1 MNSANVQ
8 ALSDLRD
15 IHLPGAVTFWP
26 LAPGWWLILGGL
38 LALALGV
45 HLHLRARRRSLKR
58 AAVRELD
65 GIEASFRSSGDVA
78 RLALSL
84 ATLLRRV
91 AIARFPRR
99 DVASLHGRDWSRF
112 LVRTSGDRGLKV
124 EIVHDLSLAVYAGPS
139 AETEA
144 SRVEAW
150 TTAARNWIRGNA

>member
-1 MNSANVQ
+1 MNSADVQ

-139 AETEA
+139 AEPEA

-150 TTAARNWIRGNA
+150 TTAARSWIRGNA

>member
-1 MNSANVQ
+1 MNSANIQ

-15 IHLPGAVTFWP
+15 IHLPGAVTVWP
-26 LAPGWWLILGGL
+26 LAPGWWLIFGGL
-38 LALALGV
+38 VALTVGV
-45 HLHLRARRRSLKR
+45 LLHLRARRRSVKR

-65 GIEASFRSSGDVA
+65 GIEASFRSSRDVA

-112 LVRTSGDRGLKV
+112 LVRTSGDRGLTV

-139 AETEA
+139 AEPDA

>member
-15 IHLPGAVTFWP
+15 IHLPGAVVFWP
-26 LAPGWWLILGGL
+26 PAPGWWLILGGL

-65 GIEASFRSSGDVA
+65 GIEASFRSNGDVA

-84 ATLLRRV
+84 ATLVRRV
-91 AIARFPRR
+91 AIARFPKR

-112 LVRTSGDRGLKV
+112 LVRTSGDRGLTV
-124 EIVHDLSLAVYAGPS
+124 DLVHDLALAVYAGPS
-139 AETEA
+139 VEPEG

>member
-8 ALSDLRD
+8 ALSGLRD
-15 IHLPGAVTFWP
+15 VHLPDAVTLWP
-26 LAPGWWLILGGL
+26 PAPGWWLILGGM

-45 HLHLRARRRSLKR
+45 HLHLRARRRNLKR

-124 EIVHDLSLAVYAGPS
+124 EMVHDLSLAVYAGPS

-144 SRVEAW
+144 SHVEAW

>member
-1 MNSANVQ
+1 MNSANAQ

-15 IHLPGAVTFWP
+15 IHLPGAVTLWP

-45 HLHLRARRRSLKR
+45 HLVLRARRRSLKR

-65 GIEASFRSSGDVA
+65 GIEASFRNSGDVA

-112 LVRTSGDRGLKV
+112 LVATSGDRGLTPKL
-124 EIVHDLSLAVYAGPS
+124 VHDLSLAVYAGLS
-139 AETEA
+139 ADLDG

-150 TTAARNWIRGNA
+150 TTAARNWMRGNA

>member
-1 MNSANVQ
+1 MNSADVQ

-99 DVASLHGRDWSRF
+99 DVASLYGRDWSRF

-124 EIVHDLSLAVYAGPS
+124 EMVHDLSLAVYAGPS

-144 SRVEAW
+144 SHVEAW

>member
-8 ALSDLRD
+8 ALSGLRD
-15 IHLPGAVTFWP
+15 IHLPDAVTLWP
-26 LAPGWWLILGGL
+26 PAPGWWLILGGM

-45 HLHLRARRRSLKR
+45 HLHLRARLRSLKR

-99 DVASLHGRDWSRF
+99 DVASLYGRDWSRF

-124 EIVHDLSLAVYAGPS
+124 EMVHDLSLAVYAGPS

-144 SRVEAW
+144 SHVEAW

>member
-8 ALSDLRD
+8 ALADLRD
-15 IHLPGAVTFWP
+15 IHLPGAVTLWP

-45 HLHLRARRRSLKR
+45 HLVLRARRRSLKR

-65 GIEASFRSSGDVA
+65 GIEASFRRSGDVA

-112 LVRTSGDRGLKV
+112 LVATSGDRGLTPKL
-124 EIVHDLSLAVYAGPS
+124 VHDLSLAVYAGPS
-139 AETEA
+139 ADLDG
-144 SRVEAW
+144 SRGEAW

>member
-1 MNSANVQ
+1 VNSANAQ

-15 IHLPGAVTFWP
+15 IHLPGAISFWP

-38 LALALGV
+38 LALALSV
-45 HLHLRARRRSLKR
+45 HLYLRARRRSLKR

-65 GIEASFRSSGDVA
+65 GIETSYRSSGDVA

-99 DVASLHGRDWSRF
+99 DVASLHGCDWSRF
-112 LVRTSGDRGLKV
+112 LVGTSGERGLTV
-124 EIVHDLSLAVYAGPS
+124 EMVHDLSLAVYAGPN
-139 AETEA
+139 ADVEV

-150 TTAARNWIRGNA
+150 TTAARNWIRGNT

>member
-15 IHLPGAVTFWP
+15 IHLPGAVTLWP

-65 GIEASFRSSGDVA
+65 GIEASFRSSGEVA
-78 RLALSL
+78 RLALSV

-91 AIARFPRR
+91 AIARFPRW
-99 DVASLHGRDWSRF
+99 DVASLHGCDWSRF
-112 LVRTSGDRGLKV
+112 LVRTSGDRGLTV
-124 EIVHDLSLAVYAGPS
+124 EMVHDLSLAVYAGPS
-139 AETEA
+139 AEPEA
-144 SRVEAW
+144 SCVEAW